1 MTDSVKKKKRRS
13 SASGLTP
20 LFNNFAKKAIQ
31 DFPKLKDKFALYSMP
46 TDSWHGKSANDNK
59 TDALLDELLIEAENH
74 TDVAFAYQTSGRY
87 LMAYV
92 SNHKTRAMS
101 SAKEPYEREILAV
114 LEHEL
119 GHLVAPAGHS
129 DKHSE
134 NFGEC
139 VADTFSFIRQQQ
151 QHASIQRPLEATIWI
166 SLRDFVLHNE
176 SLHLTAPALTELLR
190 LSQEHDLSQLT
201 PVQSANLAYRLSL
214 QHAYSKKQLRELEK
228 IFEPV
233 RRNTDPEAALK
244 ECAEIMLADHGEYS
258 PTVFTIGK
266 TLLEPFLNQNMD
278 ILTSVMSRKKAEA
291 LKLEGKFWN
300 DIRTKIKNREAAQAK
315 ETPEQKLA
323 REAKDLQ
330 ALGHFDRQP
339 DKIIGPKKY
348 ESKENRVH
356 LASAREDYVAKTAVK
371 RGIRPPC

>member
-20 LFNNFAKKAIQ
+20 LFNNFAEKAIR
-31 DFPKLKDKFALYSMP
+31 DFPRLKDKFALYSMP

-59 TDALLDELLIEAENH
+59 TDALLDELLIEAETH

-92 SNHKTRAMS
+92 SNHKSRAMT
-101 SAKEPYEREILAV
+101 SAKEPYEQEILAV

-129 DKHSE
+129 DRHSE

-151 QHASIQRPLEATIWI
+151 QLASIKRPLEATIWI

-176 SLHLTAPALTELLR
+176 SLHLTAPVLAELQR
-190 LSQEHDLSQLT
+190 LSQEHDLSKLT

-214 QHAYSKKQLRELEK
+214 QYAYSKKQLRELEK

-233 RRNTDPEAALK
+233 RRNTDPESALK
-244 ECAEIMLADHGEYS
+244 KCAEIMLADHGEYS
-258 PTVFTIGK
+258 PIVFTIGK
-266 TLLEPFLNQNMD
+266 NLLEPFLNQNMD
-278 ILTSVMSRKKAEA
+278 ILTAALSRKKAD
-291 LKLEGKFWN
+291 LKLTGKFWN
-300 DIRTKIKNREAAQAK
+300 DIRAKIKNHEAAQAQ
-315 ETPEQKLA
+315 ETPEQILA
-323 REAKDLQ
+323 REATDLQ
-330 ALGHFDRQP
+330 ALGRFDRQP
-339 DKIIGPKKY
+339 DKMIGPKKY

-356 LASAREDYVAKTAVK
+356 LASAREDYVAKTAVQ